1 MKYIVLA
8 LAIMAN
14 ANASSGVAPL
24 TDRQAIVEEI
34 NSTPGV
40 QYVSSIVKCQV
51 SNVKNEG

>member
-40 QYVSSIVKCQV
+40 REFDCEVSSVEC
-51 SNVKNEG
+51 EE